1 MKLSVTDKCKT
12 SPQKYEGNKE
22 RKTVIKEGLRKEI
35 KLTEKKNKDKGREGK
50 RKRRGEERGEK
61 NKGEE
66 GGESGERGKK

>member
-35 KLTEKKNKDKGREGK
+35 KLTEKKQG
-50 RKRRGEERGEK
+50 
-61 NKGEE
+61 
-66 GGESGERGKK
+66 